1 VSNNALPAQSERWTG
16 SEGGWK
22 GVAGGNGAL
31 AGARKLVPKVVVNS
45 FGSLFNDETYSDV
58 EFWLPSRRRRNKK
71 AQGEATAMEGVEQES
86 GHEFATTNT
95 TTITAT
101 QLTSPKILGTS
112 PSNSLS
118 NDGELLGDRPPAKKL
133 AASPS
138 ESEATRPDADS
149 AAPVI
154 SESTS
159 HNPYYRKIWANKKIL
174 RRGDFFKDLLSG
186 GFSEGNDPP
195 VSLRARGI
203 SSYLTPL
210 RLVTT
215 RYSWAGFRLVWM
227 GRFRH

>member
-1 VSNNALPAQSERWTG
+1 MSNNALPAQSERWTG

-71 AQGEATAMEGVEQES
+71 KAQGEVAAMEGVEQES
-86 GHEFATTNT
+86 NHEFATTNT
-95 TTITAT
+95 TTNTTITT
-101 QLTSPKILGTS
+101 THLPSSKVLGTS

-118 NDGELLGDRPPAKKL
+118 NDGELLGDRPPATKF
-133 AASPS
+133 ASS
-138 ESEATRPDADS
+138 TSGCETTRPDAES
-149 AAPVI
+149 AAPG
-154 SESTS
+154 TS
-159 HNPYYRKIWANKKIL
+159 SSPPHNPYYRKIWANKKIL

-195 VSLRARGI
+195 VGTQSERDFRLSHSF
-203 SSYLTPL
+203 SS
-210 RLVTT
+210 VTT
-215 RYSWAGFRLVWM
+215 RYPRAGFRFVWM
-227 GRFRH
+227 G